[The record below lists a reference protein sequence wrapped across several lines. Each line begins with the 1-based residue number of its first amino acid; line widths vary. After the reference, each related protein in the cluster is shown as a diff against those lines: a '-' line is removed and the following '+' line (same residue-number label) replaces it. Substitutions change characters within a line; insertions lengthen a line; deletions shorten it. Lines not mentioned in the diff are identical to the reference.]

1 MDDLLTDFVAETRE
15 MLEAIGGEI
24 VAWEANPGDRARLDA
39 IFRFVHTVKG
49 NCGFFDFPRLEKLS
63 HAAEGA
69 LAEVRAE
76 RRHPDS
82 RLVNAVLAIIDRISV
97 MIDAIEAGT
106 EIPQG
111 GDEYL
116 VAALEPDAGDTGE
129 TVAMQNAA
137 AQASSAQSDA
147 TGSAATAT
155 PRTIRLPVEL
165 LDRVMSGVSDM
176 VLARNDLA
184 RRLREAGAEPTLDGP
199 FERMTSILT
208 DVREAVTRMRMQ
220 RIELL
225 YNALPR
231 LVRDLSAELGK
242 QVMVDLDGGDVELD
256 REMIEMMRDPMTHII
271 RNAIDHGVET
281 PSARLAAGK
290 REIGL
295 LSISARQ
302 SGNRITVTVSDDG
315 AGLNHEKIGL
325 KAVASGLVTD
335 KELAAMSRNEIVDLI
350 FEPGLST
357 AEEVSS
363 VSGRGVGM
371 DVVRANIERVG
382 GSISVTS
389 EKNEGTQFHL
399 QIPLTLSIISA
410 LTVSAG
416 GQRFAIPQSYVEE
429 IVHGGAKAIEFSKIG
444 ETRLMTFRDR
454 RTACVSLG
462 YVLGLTENDVGK
474 AQKLVLLR
482 FGPTELFALA
492 VDAIHDQEDLV
503 VKPLAPAIMQTGF
516 YSGTTLLDDGNPVLM
531 LDIPILAQRSGLS
544 IEARTRAASTKA
556 NDNDERSQNAR
567 KLMTFVGFDGRRK
580 AIGMELVVRIDQ
592 VVPEAIDRSDD
603 HAKVVVGDTIYTLL
617 GLEPDCELEE
627 SVKLLRLSDSQS
639 QLSYAVAELGE
650 SVEIT
655 DEIKPVPQDASLEGI
670 VLHSGKPLRV
680 LDGFGLFAQHA
691 SRPVAPDRPVCR
703 IPLHDAW
710 ASRMLEPLV
719 QAAGYRIA
727 DADDE
732 HVDIVITVAGDSG
745 DDPVEAAETPAIVLY
760 GDPADAA
767 RATGGVYR
775 YDRNGLVD
783 ALRRA
788 QREKVA

>member
-1 MDDLLTDFVAETRE
+1 MDDLLADFVAESRE

-24 VAWEANPGDRARLDA
+24 VAWEAEPGDRARLDA

-76 RRHPDS
+76 RRTPDS
-82 RLVNAVLAIIDRISV
+82 RLVNAVLAIIDRITLMV
-97 MIDAIEAGT
+97 DAIEAG
-106 EIPQG
+106 EELPEG
-111 GDEYL
+111 GDDFL
-116 VAALEPDAGDTGE
+116 IAALEPDTSDTGE
-129 TVAMQNAA
+129 TVAMQAATTQARSTGGNNAA
-137 AQASSAQSDA
+137 
-147 TGSAATAT
+147 

-199 FERMTSILT
+199 FERLNGILN
-208 DVREAVTRMRMQ
+208 DVREAVTKMRMQ
-220 RIELL
+220 RIEML

-242 QVMVDLDGGDVELD
+242 QVMIDLDGGDVELD

-271 RNAIDHGVET
+271 RNAIDHGIES
-281 PSARLAAGK
+281 PADRLQSGK

-302 SGNRITVTVSDDG
+302 SGNRITITVSDDG
-315 AGLNHEKIGL
+315 AGLDCAKIGQ
-325 KAVASGLVTD
+325 KAVAAGLLSDT
-335 KELAAMSRNEIVDLI
+335 ELAAMPDDQVFELI

-382 GSISVTS
+382 GSITVTS
-389 EKNEGTQFHL
+389 NKGEGTQFHL

-429 IVHGGAKAIEFSKIG
+429 IVHGGARAIEFSQVG
-444 ETRLMTFRDR
+444 ETRLMTFRER
-454 RTACVSLG
+454 RTPCISLAHA
-462 YVLGLTENDVGK
+462 LGLGANEVGQK
-474 AQKLVLLR
+474 QKLVLLR
-482 FGPTELFALA
+482 LGPSQLFAVA
-492 VDAIHDQEDLV
+492 VDTIHDQEDLV
-503 VKPLAPAIMQTGF
+503 VKPLAPAVMQTGI
-516 YSGTTLLDDGNPVLM
+516 YAGTTLLDDGHPVLM
-531 LDIPILAQRSGLS
+531 LDVPTLAQRNGLNA
-544 IEARTRAASTKA
+544 EARTRATVPNA
-556 NDNDERSQNAR
+556 NGNKSEADKTR
-567 KLMTFVGFDGRRK
+567 KVMTFTGFDGRRK

-592 VVPEAIDRSDD
+592 VAAEAVDRSESGD
-603 HAKVVVGDTIYTLL
+603 KVVVGDTIYTLL
-617 GLEPDCELEE
+617 GLEPGCKLGET
-627 SVKLLRLSDSQS
+627 VRLLRLSDSQS
-639 QLSYAVAELGE
+639 ELSYAVAELEE
-650 SVEIT
+650 SVDLVEA
-655 DEIKPVPQDASLEGI
+655 IKPTPEEPGLEGV
-670 VLHSGKPLRV
+670 VLHGGQPLRV
-680 LDGFGLFAQHA
+680 IDGFALFARHA
-691 SRPVAPDRPVCR
+691 CQPVQLDRPSCR
-703 IPLHDAW
+703 IPGDDDW
-710 ASRMLEPLV
+710 ASRMLQPLI

-727 DADDE
+727 GEDE
-732 HVDIVITVAGDSG
+732 EGADIVIAMDSHAETAAS
-745 DDPVEAAETPAIVLY
+745 DAAACIRLYSDPDEAARK
-760 GDPADAA
+760 GD
-767 RATGGVYR
+767 GVYR
-775 YDRNGLVD
+775 YDRTGLVD

-788 QREKVA
+788 RQEKVA